1 MELDIIKEI
10 TLDFFKKLLIDIES
24 LEVLQE
30 SEKIFY
36 IKLKTVDSGLLIWYM
51 WKTLDDI
58 RVILKNVILSKTW
71 ETSLIIHLEV
81 NDYLSKKDD
90 KLFSFISKKIELVKS
105 WKDIVLPYYSPYERK
120 KIHNYI
126 SSLNDDGIFT
136 KSIWEWSERR
146 MHICKKNKSITIDM
160 DWVWI

>member
-36 IKLKTVDSGLLIWYM
+36 IKLKTVDSGLLIGYM
-51 WKTLDDI
+51 GKTLDDI
-58 RVILKNVILSKTW
+58 RVILKNVILSKTG

-105 WKDIVLPYYSPYERK
+105 GKDIVLPYYSPYERK

-136 KSIWEWSERR
+136 KSIGEGSERR

-160 DWVWI
+160 DGVGI

>member
-58 RVILKNVILSKTW
+58 RSILKNVILSKTW

-146 MHICKKNKSITIDM
+146 MHICKKSKSITIDM